1 MKYIYSGPPSGVS
14 LNEGDSVREVM
25 LFPGQEVELEPDNE
39 YVLALLAEGY
49 LQEVKPAKRQTTSK
63 DTPSTGGTQ

>member
-25 LFPGQEVELEPDNE
+25 LMPGQTVELEPDNE

-49 LQEVKPAKRQTTSK
+49 LQEVAPPKSQTAAKEKSPR
-63 DTPSTGGTQ
+63 GGVK

>member
-14 LNEGDSVREVM
+14 LNEGDSIREVM
-25 LFPGQEVELEPDNE
+25 LLPGQTVELEPDNE

-49 LQEVKPAKRQTTSK
+49 LQEISPLKPQTTAKEQS
-63 DTPSTGGTQ
+63 PRGGAR